1 MDAPRFSPAPH
12 ARGTFPAAFTDMLGR
27 SQPCRLQPD
36 PCRMRAFGVAL
47 GRPPRSITTR
57 KPNLSQAFHQPAES
71 DVSFGTPRA
80 PLLLRLRI
88 VTKEGKRRRRWPT
101 AGFAKKAGLLMVSL
115 RSSSD
120 ILLRPGRTI
129 AIGDIHGCASALR
142 TLLAEIGPTPNDTLV
157 TLGDYV
163 DRGPDSRGVLD
174 TLIELKSRCRLVPLL
189 GNHEQMLFSA
199 RASQMMCK
207 HWLRFG
213 GDATLRSFGPLGLS
227 ALTPQHL
234 TFLEGCHMHFETPT
248 HLFVHANY
256 DPTRPIDQQDE
267 DTALSLSLRESLPGP
282 HVSGKTVIVGHT
294 PQKSGEILDLGYLK
308 CLDTNC
314 CEGGYLT
321 AMDVGSGQ
329 TWRTKELG
337 LQRCSLMDVAHHLSV
352 VPPTETSTR
361 QG

>member
-1 MDAPRFSPAPH
+1 
-12 ARGTFPAAFTDMLGR
+12 
-27 SQPCRLQPD
+27 
-36 PCRMRAFGVAL
+36 
-47 GRPPRSITTR
+47 
-57 KPNLSQAFHQPAES
+57 
-71 DVSFGTPRA
+71 
-80 PLLLRLRI
+80 
-88 VTKEGKRRRRWPT
+88 
-101 AGFAKKAGLLMVSL
+101 MVSL

-120 ILLRPGRTI
+120 ILGRPGRTI

-142 TLLAEIGPTPNDTLV
+142 GLLAEIQPTSGDTLV

-174 TLIELKSRCRLVPLL
+174 ALIELKHHCRLVPLL

-213 GDATLRSFGPLGLS
+213 GEATLRSFGPLGLK
-227 ALTPQHL
+227 ALTPAHL
-234 TFLEGCHMHFETPT
+234 TFLESCHMHFETPT

-256 DPTRPIDQQDE
+256 NPTKPIDQQDE
-267 DTALSLSLRESLPGP
+267 DTALSLSLHESLPGP

-294 PQKSGEILDLGYLK
+294 AQESGEILDLGYLK

-321 AMDVGSGQ
+321 ALDVNSGQ
-329 TWRTKELG
+329 IWRTREVG
-337 LQRCSLMDVAHHLSV
+337 LQRCSLRQIAQHLAV
-352 VPPTETSTR
+352 TPPGETSPR
-361 QG
+361 QDH